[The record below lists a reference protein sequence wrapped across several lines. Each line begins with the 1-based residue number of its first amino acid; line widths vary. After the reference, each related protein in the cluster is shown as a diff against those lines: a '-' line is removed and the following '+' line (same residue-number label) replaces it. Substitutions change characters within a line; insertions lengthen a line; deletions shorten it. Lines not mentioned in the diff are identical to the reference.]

1 MLILRLTGPWTN
13 CVTGLLNQ
21 GNTIAKR
28 LNSIPFGLLAGML
41 VPLLALVVFY
51 FISSSDKSFP
61 EFLEFIVSRK
71 KLSSLI
77 SLSLVPDL
85 LVFFIFIWLNYLY
98 SARGVLAAVFLFAL
112 VVVLTKFFI

>member
-1 MLILRLTGPWTN
+1 MNQDNPIWTRL
-13 CVTGLLNQ
+13 
-21 GNTIAKR
+21 NTIA
-28 LNSIPFGLLAGML
+28 FGLIAGLL
-41 VPLLALVVFY
+41 VPLLAIVIFYLV
-51 FISSSDKSFP
+51 SSQGKAFP

-85 LVFFIFIWLNYLY
+85 LVFFIFIWLNYLN

-112 VVVLTKFFI
+112 IVVLTKFLF